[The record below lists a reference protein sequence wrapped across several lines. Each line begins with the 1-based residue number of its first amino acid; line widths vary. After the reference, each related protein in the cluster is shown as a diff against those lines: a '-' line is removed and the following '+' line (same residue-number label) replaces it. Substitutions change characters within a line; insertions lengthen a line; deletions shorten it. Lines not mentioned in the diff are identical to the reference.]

1 LVKADD
7 VFEARL
13 AEALAVPPEGDGSPS
28 TVEVFQEYLN
38 RIVSNLAELG
48 RETPQKA
55 VDRLYVA
62 VNFARQQSDAQVQ
75 LVRELREAASARPEE
90 DDPPENEHRAVC
102 HAAVVAIS
110 RHLRT
115 IKVENALSYP
125 ILELIA
131 AFDDANLGISNPLF
145 ERAPH
150 VPGSATMGR
159 MDLIQKSYAAALVT
173 ILLNEMGLDQAAG
186 YVARKSRLD
195 AKQLTEFRKNL
206 SRAAPYTSDNP
217 ATSKR
222 ARFRAPI
229 EAKDL
234 YDDTIKSFE
243 EQKGSSTPLSAKE
256 FVDDALKVTAK

>member
-1 LVKADD
+1 MADD
-7 VFEARL
+7 IFEARL
-13 AEALAVPPEGDGSPS
+13 AEALAVPPDGDGSPS
-28 TVEVFQEYLN
+28 TVEVFHEHLN
-38 RIVSNLAELG
+38 RIASNLAELG
-48 RETPQKA
+48 RGMPPEG
-55 VDRLYVA
+55 VDRLYAAVA
-62 VNFARQQSDAQVQ
+62 FARQQSDAQVQ

-90 DDPPENEHRAVC
+90 DDPPENERRAVC

-110 RHLRT
+110 HYLRT
-115 IKVENALSYP
+115 IKIENALSYP

-150 VPGSATMGR
+150 VAGTAKKGR
-159 MDLIQKSYAAALVT
+159 MDLIEKSYAAALVT

-186 YVARKSRLD
+186 YVARRSRLD

-222 ARFRAPI
+222 PVRAPS

-234 YDDTIKSFE
+234 YDWTIKRFE

-256 FVDDALKVTAK
+256 FVDEALKVMAK